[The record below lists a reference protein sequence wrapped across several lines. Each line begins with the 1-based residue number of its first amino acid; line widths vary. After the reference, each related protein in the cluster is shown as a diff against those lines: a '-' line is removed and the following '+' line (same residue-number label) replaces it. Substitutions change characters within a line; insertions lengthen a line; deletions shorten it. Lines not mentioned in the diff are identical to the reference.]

1 MFVKTLERDEVK
13 EFVKLLF
20 ECCEELKWIFGDE
33 YIGREILE
41 SYYNSLE
48 DYDGIIVVKGEKRL
62 LGFAE
67 LKTREI
73 KRKLPTKPFL
83 ILGISKGIKARLL
96 MSFFDKKP
104 KKDEVYVRFIGVHP
118 RLNCYEIGGL
128 IVDNIVE
135 FAEIKGKNRITAW
148 LPVES
153 DLVDVCLERGFEIK
167 RMLESSF
174 AQKYLGKKYYYLLEL
189 RLL

>member
-118 RLNCYEIGGL
+118 RLNCYVIGGL
-128 IVDNIVE
+128 IVDSIVQ
-135 FAEIKGKNRITAW
+135 FAEI
-148 LPVES
+148 
-153 DLVDVCLERGFEIK
+153 
-167 RMLESSF
+167 
-174 AQKYLGKKYYYLLEL
+174 
-189 RLL
+189 

>member
-189 RLL
+189 RLP

>member
-1 MFVKTLERDEVK
+1 MKTLEKDEVR

-20 ECCEELKWIFGDE
+20 ECCEELKSIFGDE

-41 SYYNSLE
+41 SYYNSLGN
-48 DYDGIIVVKGEKRL
+48 YDGIIVVKGERRL

-67 LKTREI
+67 LKTSEI
-73 KRKLPTKPFL
+73 KRMLPTKPFL

-104 KKDEVYVRFIGVHP
+104 KRDEVYVRFIGVHP
-118 RLNCYEIGGL
+118 KLNCYEIGGT
-128 IVDNIVE
+128 IVDSIIN
-135 FAEIKGKNRITAW
+135 FAEKKGKGRITAW

-189 RLL
+189 RLR

>member
-135 FAEIKGKNRITAW
+135 FAEIKGKSRITAW

>member
-135 FAEIKGKNRITAW
+135 FAGIKGKSRITAW

-174 AQKYLGKKYYYLLEL
+174 PQKYLGKKYYYLLEL